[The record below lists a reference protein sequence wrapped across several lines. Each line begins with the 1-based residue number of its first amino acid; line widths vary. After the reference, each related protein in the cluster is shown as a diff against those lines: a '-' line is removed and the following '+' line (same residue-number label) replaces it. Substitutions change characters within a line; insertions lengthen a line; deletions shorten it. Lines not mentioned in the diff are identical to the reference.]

1 MVRNYITRNVKE
13 NTRVLWRIKYKLEN
27 LIISR
32 ERIFKTLSDRIILFK
47 KVYFSVTYIAYFFEL
62 NLNIPKKIY
71 YIIFSTII

>member
-13 NTRVLWRIKYKLEN
+13 NTRGLWRIKYKLEN

-62 NLNIPKKIY
+62 NLYIPKKIY